1 VNNAPVLDSIG
12 PKSVNEGQVLS
23 FRVHAT
29 DINGDSLIL
38 SGLNVPTNATF
49 TDSGNGAGSFNFNPD
64 YTQAG
69 IYNVTFIA
77 TDTVGLADSEVVVIT
92 VNNVNNAPVLDSI
105 GPKSVN
111 EGQVLSFRVH
121 ATDINGDSLILSGLN
136 VPTNATFTDSGNG
149 AGSFS
154 FNPDYTQAGI
164 YNVTFIATDT
174 VGLADS
180 EVVQITV
187 NNVNRAPA
195 LDSIGPK
202 SVDEGSNLT
211 FRLHAT
217 DPDVD
222 SIILDTLDVPSN
234 ATFIDS
240 GNGAGSFSFNPDYT
254 QTGIYNVT
262 FIATDTVGSADSEV
276 VQITV
281 NNVNRAPV
289 LDSIGPKSV
298 DEGSN
303 LTFRIHATDAD
314 VDSIILDTLDV
325 PSNATFIDSG
335 NGAGSFSF
343 NPDYTQRGIYNVTFI
358 ATDTLGLADSEVV
371 QITVNNVNNAPVLDS
386 IGPKSVMEGDTL
398 RFRTHATDVNLDSI
412 ILDTLNVPLNATF
425 IDSGNGAGSFVFT
438 PDFTQA
444 DTYYVTFIAADTVGA
459 ADSEVV
465 EIVVTEFGNHA
476 PVLDSIGS
484 KTVDEEQTLEFRISA
499 TDPDLDSIV
508 LTAEN
513 VPLNATFIDSGNGA
527 GSFTFS
533 PDYDQAGVYN
543 VTLTA
548 SDGSLADS
556 EVVSI
561 TVNNVNRAP
570 VLNPIGSRTVIEG
583 GHMAFLV
590 TASDPDDD
598 SLILSAKNVPTHA
611 VFTDSGNG
619 RGSFEF
625 DPDYTQSGLYYVTF
639 KVSDSDLV
647 DSEVVQITVIEAGN
661 QAPVLDSIGPKTV
674 AEAKTLKLRVH
685 ATDPDGTIPALL
697 ARNKPTNST
706 FVDSGNGSGS
716 FTFTPSYDQAGL
728 YTVTFV
734 ATDGSLRD
742 SEMVVITV
750 TETDRAPVLSSIGPK
765 IVDEGQTLEFRVSAT
780 DADGDSITL
789 TAENLP
795 VNANFVDSGNGAGSF
810 TFNPDYTQGGVYN
823 VAFIASD
830 GILADSEA
838 IQITVNEVGNQAPVL
853 DSIRAKAVSE
863 GETLEFRIS
872 ATDLDGD
879 SIILSA
885 QNVPINAT
893 FVDSGNGAG
902 SFTFNSDFT
911 QAGIYNVT
919 FIASDGALADSEVVA
934 ITVNDVN
941 RSLVLDSIGAT
952 TVDEGQTSEFRVSA
966 TDPDGDSIILSAKDV
981 PVNATFVDSGNGAGS
996 FTFNPDYTQAGIYN
1010 VTFIASDGSFA
1021 DSEVI
1026 AITVNDVNH
1035 SPVLDSI
1042 GPQSVMEGDT
1052 LRFRIHATDVNLDS
1066 IILESLNV
1074 PSNATFIDSGNG
1086 AGSFVFTPDFTQADT
1101 YYVTFIAADTVG
1113 AADSVVVEI
1122 VVTEFGNHT
1131 PVLDPIGPKSVNE
1144 GDTLRFRIHATD
1156 SDLDSL
1162 ILTALNLPTHSS
1174 FIDSGNGAGSFTF
1187 TPDFTQSRIYNVTFR
1202 ASDTSGGVDSEVVQ
1216 ITVNNV
1222 NHAPVLDSIGPKS
1235 VDEGSNLTFRIHATD
1250 ADVDS
1255 IILDTLDVPSNATFI
1270 DSGNGAGS
1278 FSFSPDYTQAGIYNV
1293 TFIATDTPGS
1303 ADSEVV
1309 QITVNNVNRAP
1320 ALDSIGPK
1328 SVNEGS
1334 NLTFRVHAT
1343 DVDLDSLVLT
1353 AINLPANSSFT
1364 DSGNGAGS
1372 FSFNPDYT
1380 QAGIYNVTFKAT
1392 DPSLAA
1398 DSEIVQ
1404 ITVNN
1409 VNHAPVLDSIGPKT
1423 VMEGDTLKFRIHA
1436 TDVDLDSLILTALN
1450 LPTHSSF
1457 IDSGNGAGSFL
1468 FTPDFTQSGIYN
1480 VAFKAQ
1486 DTSGGV
1492 ESEVVQITVN
1502 NVNHS
1507 PVLDSIG
1514 PKSVSEE
1521 DTLSFRIHAADAD
1534 GDSIILDM
1542 LNVPSNAT
1550 FVDSGNGAG
1559 SFLFTPD
1566 FTQSGIYNVTFKAQ
1580 DTLGGVDSE
1589 VVQITVS
1596 GANRAPVLDSIGPK
1610 SVDEGSNLTFRVH
1623 ATDADGDSLVLTA
1636 TNLPANSSFT
1646 DSGNGAGS
1654 FSFNPDYTQA
1664 GIYNVTFKAQ
1674 DTLGGVDSEVVQIT
1688 VNNVNRAPVLSSI
1701 GPRTVAEKDTLHF
1714 RVSASDLDGDSLV
1727 LNATNLPTHASF
1739 LDSGNGRGAF
1749 TFAPDTTQV
1758 GIYSVTFIASDRVLA
1773 DSEIVA
1779 ITVKEWRNRPPVLDS
1794 IGPKTVLEGDSLKFV
1809 VTASDSDGTIP
1820 VLSASNLPTNATFRD
1835 SGNGHGLFR
1844 FKPTF
1849 YQAGKCTVTFT
1860 AIDMS
1865 FPPPLSDFEK
1875 VVITIVD
1882 VNQPPV
1888 IDSIGPK
1895 NVQAGSTL
1903 NIRVVGR
1910 DPTDPDGGPLDMSAI
1925 GLPENSTFHDSGGG
1939 VAGFTFTPD
1948 YSQVGVDTV
1957 TFFCTDDG
1965 TPPMTDFERVVIT
1978 VTPGA
1983 NRPPVLDPIGGY
1995 KSVREGDTLKYRI
2008 HATDPDGN
2016 NPFLYTSLPRPR
2028 NVTFVDSGNGSGSFT
2043 FTPDYS
2049 QSGLYEVT
2057 FYASDGDLYD
2067 YEEVLIQVIEAGNQ
2081 RPILDSIGPKSVTE
2095 GDSLIFMVHA
2105 VDPDSTIPRLRV
2117 DSLTLPIGASFT
2129 DSLNGRGLFEF
2140 HPLYFQAD
2148 TYYVTFIA
2156 RDSIGLADSEV
2167 VEITVI
2173 DAGNQ
2178 TPILDSIGPMTVQE
2192 TQWLNFAVRASDADS
2207 TIPRL
2212 KASNMPP
2219 GAIFQDNG
2227 NGTGGFGYHPDY
2239 YADSVYYVVFEA
2251 IDSVDTLLID
2261 SEVVKI
2267 TVIDVNQHP
2276 QISIEPNLTT
2286 FQVNEGDSVT
2296 FLVIG
2301 IDPDSV
2307 IPSVHVKSLPNNATF
2322 VDSGNGTGVFVF
2334 RPDYTQGDFP
2344 PAIYKVYPYVVDGAY
2359 PQDTVWDDTTTG
2371 RSIWVYNVPVAP
2383 VIEPIND
2390 TSIVEGQT
2398 LRIRVRATHP
2408 VGPPTLKAINLP
2420 TNATFKDSGGGIG
2433 GFVFTPSYT
2442 QSGVYGVTFI
2452 ATREK
2457 ADSEFVQI
2465 TVIEVG
2471 NQPPVLAPL
2480 IDSTVVC
2487 VGDTLKLHPRATDPD
2502 GPSLTLSAIPLPTNS
2517 DFHDSGNGGGLFR
2530 FYPDSTQMDSV
2541 YHVTFIASDGFL
2553 ADSEIVAMRVVSFI
2567 RGDANGDGFVNGS
2580 DVVYLINYLFIG
2592 GPPPAP
2598 LPAGDA
2604 NDDGFINI
2612 SDVVY
2617 LINYLFQG
2625 GPPPPGKI

>member
-1 VNNAPVLDSIG
+1 MKRKFFVLTFLLVGFLFIQVCPALGAWQYVEDETQTTTTSTAWVSKVSLISNSAGYHLLLAGLEMGNSGDTSYALTRVLWNASVVDDCSMETFDGTNRYRTFAVHSILDLAAGDSIKIQYSTNNSSFATRIKRARILLIPLSGIEYNTGTNLGVINLGTSWSSVATVTITPATAGDYLIIGSLGLKPNSTTASGEARIALDGASTWDLVTMEGKDVSDKIGYLSTRVVNLNATSHTIRLQARSDEDAATDITKPRISVIRLTKTFNDFSQTEQTDEDTTTNGSDNWVNRVTLLHTPKNAGSYLVLCHSLLRSIPDTSVIPEHRWTENGVEQNKFFDVLNDSTDYVPHIGFRVFSWDTTQKSLGLDFTKSTSGTEPVFIKDARLITLSEELYTGAPVLDSIGPKSVNEGSTLSFRIHATDPDLDSLILTALNRPTNSSFIDSGNGAGSFTFTPNYTQAGTYYVNFIATDTTGRADSEVVAITVNNVNNAPVLDSIG

-23 FRVHAT
+23 FRVHAA
-29 DINGDSLIL
+29 DINGDSLVL

-49 TDSGNGAGSFNFNPD
+49 TDSGNGAGSFTFNPD

-69 IYNVTFIA
+69 IYNVTFIS

-121 ATDINGDSLILSGLN
+121 ATDINGDSLVLSGLN

-149 AGSFS
+149 AGSFN

-211 FRLHAT
+211 FR
-217 DPDVD
+217 
-222 SIILDTLDVPSN
+222 
-234 ATFIDS
+234 
-240 GNGAGSFSFNPDYT
+240 
-254 QTGIYNVT
+254 
-262 FIATDTVGSADSEV
+262 
-276 VQITV
+276 
-281 NNVNRAPV
+281 
-289 LDSIGPKSV
+289 
-298 DEGSN
+298 
-303 LTFRIHATDAD
+303 
-314 VDSIILDTLDV
+314 
-325 PSNATFIDSG
+325 
-335 NGAGSFSF
+335 
-343 NPDYTQRGIYNVTFI
+343 
-358 ATDTLGLADSEVV
+358 
-371 QITVNNVNNAPVLDS
+371 
-386 IGPKSVMEGDTL
+386 
-398 RFRTHATDVNLDSI
+398 
-412 ILDTLNVPLNATF
+412 
-425 IDSGNGAGSFVFT
+425 
-438 PDFTQA
+438 
-444 DTYYVTFIAADTVGA
+444 
-459 ADSEVV
+459 
-465 EIVVTEFGNHA
+465 
-476 PVLDSIGS
+476 
-484 KTVDEEQTLEFRISA
+484 
-499 TDPDLDSIV
+499 
-508 LTAEN
+508 
-513 VPLNATFIDSGNGA
+513 
-527 GSFTFS
+527 
-533 PDYDQAGVYN
+533 
-543 VTLTA
+543 
-548 SDGSLADS
+548 
-556 EVVSI
+556 
-561 TVNNVNRAP
+561 
-570 VLNPIGSRTVIEG
+570 
-583 GHMAFLV
+583 
-590 TASDPDDD
+590 
-598 SLILSAKNVPTHA
+598 
-611 VFTDSGNG
+611 
-619 RGSFEF
+619 
-625 DPDYTQSGLYYVTF
+625 
-639 KVSDSDLV
+639 
-647 DSEVVQITVIEAGN
+647 
-661 QAPVLDSIGPKTV
+661 
-674 AEAKTLKLRVH
+674 
-685 ATDPDGTIPALL
+685 
-697 ARNKPTNST
+697 
-706 FVDSGNGSGS
+706 
-716 FTFTPSYDQAGL
+716 
-728 YTVTFV
+728 
-734 ATDGSLRD
+734 
-742 SEMVVITV
+742 
-750 TETDRAPVLSSIGPK
+750 
-765 IVDEGQTLEFRVSAT
+765 
-780 DADGDSITL
+780 
-789 TAENLP
+789 
-795 VNANFVDSGNGAGSF
+795 
-810 TFNPDYTQGGVYN
+810 
-823 VAFIASD
+823 
-830 GILADSEA
+830 
-838 IQITVNEVGNQAPVL
+838 
-853 DSIRAKAVSE
+853 
-863 GETLEFRIS
+863 
-872 ATDLDGD
+872 
-879 SIILSA
+879 
-885 QNVPINAT
+885 
-893 FVDSGNGAG
+893 
-902 SFTFNSDFT
+902 
-911 QAGIYNVT
+911 
-919 FIASDGALADSEVVA
+919 
-934 ITVNDVN
+934 
-941 RSLVLDSIGAT
+941 
-952 TVDEGQTSEFRVSA
+952 
-966 TDPDGDSIILSAKDV
+966 
-981 PVNATFVDSGNGAGS
+981 
-996 FTFNPDYTQAGIYN
+996 
-1010 VTFIASDGSFA
+1010 
-1021 DSEVI
+1021 
-1026 AITVNDVNH
+1026 
-1035 SPVLDSI
+1035 
-1042 GPQSVMEGDT
+1042 
-1052 LRFRIHATDVNLDS
+1052 
-1066 IILESLNV
+1066 
-1074 PSNATFIDSGNG
+1074 
-1086 AGSFVFTPDFTQADT
+1086 
-1101 YYVTFIAADTVG
+1101 
-1113 AADSVVVEI
+1113 
-1122 VVTEFGNHT
+1122 
-1131 PVLDPIGPKSVNE
+1131 
-1144 GDTLRFRIHATD
+1144 
-1156 SDLDSL
+1156 
-1162 ILTALNLPTHSS
+1162 
-1174 FIDSGNGAGSFTF
+1174 
-1187 TPDFTQSRIYNVTFR
+1187 
-1202 ASDTSGGVDSEVVQ
+1202 
-1216 ITVNNV
+1216 
-1222 NHAPVLDSIGPKS
+1222 
-1235 VDEGSNLTFRIHATD
+1235 
-1250 ADVDS
+1250 
-1255 IILDTLDVPSNATFI
+1255 
-1270 DSGNGAGS
+1270 
-1278 FSFSPDYTQAGIYNV
+1278 
-1293 TFIATDTPGS
+1293 
-1303 ADSEVV
+1303 
-1309 QITVNNVNRAP
+1309 
-1320 ALDSIGPK
+1320 
-1328 SVNEGS
+1328 
-1334 NLTFRVHAT
+1334 
-1343 DVDLDSLVLT
+1343 
-1353 AINLPANSSFT
+1353 
-1364 DSGNGAGS
+1364 
-1372 FSFNPDYT
+1372 
-1380 QAGIYNVTFKAT
+1380 
-1392 DPSLAA
+1392 
-1398 DSEIVQ
+1398 
-1404 ITVNN
+1404 
-1409 VNHAPVLDSIGPKT
+1409 
-1423 VMEGDTLKFRIHA
+1423 IHA
-1436 TDVDLDSLILTALN
+1436 TDVDL
-1450 LPTHSSF
+1450 
-1457 IDSGNGAGSFL
+1457 
-1468 FTPDFTQSGIYN
+1468 
-1480 VAFKAQ
+1480 
-1486 DTSGGV
+1486 
-1492 ESEVVQITVN
+1492 
-1502 NVNHS
+1502 
-1507 PVLDSIG
+1507 
-1514 PKSVSEE
+1514 
-1521 DTLSFRIHAADAD
+1521 
-1534 GDSIILDM
+1534 
-1542 LNVPSNAT
+1542 
-1550 FVDSGNGAG
+1550 
-1559 SFLFTPD
+1559 
-1566 FTQSGIYNVTFKAQ
+1566 
-1580 DTLGGVDSE
+1580 
-1589 VVQITVS
+1589 
-1596 GANRAPVLDSIGPK
+1596 
-1610 SVDEGSNLTFRVH
+1610 
-1623 ATDADGDSLVLTA
+1623 DSLVLTA

-1664 GIYNVTFKAQ
+1664 GIYNVTFIATDTVGSADSEVVQITVNNVNWAPALDSIGPKSVDEGDTLKFRIHATDADLNSIILDTLNVPLNATFIDSGNGAGSFVFTPDFTQ
-1674 DTLGGVDSEVVQIT
+1674 SGIYNVTFRASDTLGGVDSEVVQITVSGANRAPALDSIGPKSVDEGSNLTFRVHATDADLDSLVLTATNLPANSSFTDSGNGAGSFNFNPDYTQAGIYNVTFIATDTLGLADSEVVQITVNNVNRAPALDSIGPKNVDEGSNLTFRVHATDADGDSLVLTATDLPANSSFTDSGNGAGSFSFNPDYTQAGIYNVTFIATDTLGTADSEVVQITVNSVNRAPALDSIGPKSVDEGSNLTFRVHATDADLDSLVLTATDLPDNSSFTDSGNQAGSFSFSPDYTQAGIYNVTFIATDTLGSADSEIVQITVNNVNRAPALDSIGPKSVTEGDTLSFRIHATDADLDSIIMDTLNVPVNATFIDSGNGAGSFSFDPDYIQAGIYNVTFIATDTLGLADSEVVVITVNNVNRAPVLDSIGPKNVDEGSNLTFRIHGTDADGDSIVLSATDIPLNATFTDSGNGTGSFSFSPDYTQAGIYNVTFIATDTVGSADSEIVQITVNNVNRAPALDSIGPKSVDEGSNLTFRVHATDADLDSLILTALNRPTNSSFSDSGNGSGSFTFTPDFTQSGIYNVTFKVADTLGGVDSEVVQIT

-1701 GPRTVAEKDTLHF
+1701 GPKTIAEKDTLRF
-1714 RVSASDLDGDSLV
+1714 RVSASDPDGDSLV
-1727 LNATNLPTHASF
+1727 LNAINLPTHASF

-1749 TFAPDTTQV
+1749 TFAPDTTQA
-1758 GIYSVTFIASDRVLA
+1758 GIYNVTFIASDRVLA

-1779 ITVKEWRNRPPVLDS
+1779 ITVTQWRNRPPVLDS

-1820 VLSASNLPTNATFRD
+1820 VLAASNLPTNATFRD

-1849 YQAGKCTVTFT
+1849 YQAGRCTVTFT

-1865 FPPPLSDFEK
+1865 FPPLLSDFEK
-1875 VVITIVD
+1875 VAITIVD

-1910 DPTDPDGGPLDMSAI
+1910 DPTDPDGGPLDMSTI

-1957 TFFCTDDG
+1957 TFFCTDEG
-1965 TPPMTDFERVVIT
+1965 TPPMSDFERVIIT

-1983 NRPPVLDPIGGY
+1983 NRPPVLDPIGGF
-1995 KSVREGDTLKYRI
+1995 KSVREGDTLKFRI

-2043 FTPDYS
+2043 FTPDYQ

-2081 RPILDSIGPKSVTE
+2081 RPILDSIGPKSLTE
-2095 GDSLIFMVHA
+2095 GDTLIFMVGA
-2105 VDPDSTIPRLRV
+2105 VDPDSTIPQLWV
-2117 DSLTLPIGASFT
+2117 DTLTLPIGASLV
-2129 DSLNGRGLFEF
+2129 DSGNGRGVFEF

-2173 DAGNQ
+2173 AAGNQ

-2390 TSIVEGQT
+2390 TSITEGQT
-2398 LRIRVRATHP
+2398 LRIRVVATHP

-2433 GFVFTPSYT
+2433 GFVFTPSYA

-2452 ATREK
+2452 ATKEK

-2530 FYPDSTQMDSV
+2530 FYPDSTQRDSV

-2604 NDDGFINI
+2604 NDDGFVNI